1 MGTQVDKSE
10 ILKILSEL
18 LAMEA
23 EAEPMVNEAKCFV
36 EVSMPEPLEE
46 HMSNYRYRIED
57 SGEIL
62 VEKWENGSVVGTAR
76 KTFREIVW
84 RSCRLGR
91 VCVRYKEQYEVWQ
104 KENNGIPYIETRI
117 NDDTDGRPER
127 SFAFIRHFWEQDLET
142 EPESNRNLRLLL
154 AEYGLGKSSYCQG
167 IRSYVAEE
175 IKEPFLEG
183 RASFP
188 FVFDLNRFR
197 SGDFDKFIET
207 ELFGSYKVAMV
218 YSVFEKLCQQG
229 IFMVVLDA
237 WDQLCSARQVPQVK
251 QDLKQMQ
258 SLWEKRGRALITC
271 RRSFYQQQ
279 LKIKGNLLQNVRLY
293 KLNGFDQASVIDYL
307 NYRNQQRQMKGEE
320 PLITDVPDWVGRRW
334 RMNSDFFEK
343 PLNLRLLVRH
353 FRAITAK
360 IDFEKTKVET
370 YQFLEIVFEE
380 WKQKNHVT
388 EERFIKE
395 LISQTLYSGLNRSI
409 SLLQYKKA
417 IGEERQNWAIQALE
431 DFDFIKIDYQ
441 EDRIEFRLAAFQEF
455 IWANFA
461 LQELKAEPGMDS
473 SQTLIRDYLII
484 REVREWICT
493 MLKKENEKEEE
504 KEFDFLRKQL
514 EYVKHKQHS
523 EVGYCGSNA
532 LTLLCDLNRMPC
544 YREQLKNLKTNLW
557 RRPLRGADCRG
568 MDLSGADFHGS
579 DLAGADFSYAKLEEA
594 IFRGA
599 DLAQTVWSE
608 YGQMKKCAFLNQREA
623 LCVVAGTQ
631 SGGVLTYRINDK
643 NQEVMNIQD
652 DIINDLAGDRGGIYT
667 ASSDGWVGY
676 IDNNGEL
683 KNVYIT
689 RSGLQSIAHTN
700 NEKCVY
706 VGAENQEIY
715 RYNWNTG
722 NRHKI
727 KVEGSLGNG
736 EDRISDIHYYS
747 NGKGEDYVAYT
758 LSGKRLLELVK
769 LTGMTKGEVI
779 GTGILRTEQFK
790 FDDICFA
797 GDRLIYSVIGRG
809 VFGMSVEEI
818 IDKIPEE
825 ELLLDR
831 QGILKL
837 PAAERFFLS
846 WAGEREKLLV
856 AAENSHDRQYD
867 VYEVN
872 LEEQQR
878 DCQPIDM
885 EWKFGDYNYKPEL
898 EQIKGFSV
906 SEDGE
911 YLAFSGACLSVFQK
925 SGSYYILTGEPIE
938 AKIACKGADFSN
950 NVGLSKFC
958 NDLLKARGAIIENGG
973 TKDE

>member
-1 MGTQVDKSE
+1 MIKNE
-10 ILKILSEL
+10 MLKILSEL

-23 EAEPMVNEAKCFV
+23 ETEPTVDEEECFV

-46 HMSNYRYRIED
+46 YMSNYRYWIED

-62 VEKWENGSVVGTAR
+62 VEKWENGSVVGTAS

-91 VCVRYKEQYEVWQ
+91 VCARYKEQYETWQ
-104 KENNGIPYIETRI
+104 KENNGIPYIETTI

-167 IRSYVAEE
+167 LRSYVAEE

-197 SGDFDKFIET
+197 SGDFDKFIES
-207 ELFGSYKVAMV
+207 ELFGSYKVALV
-218 YSVFEKLCQQG
+218 YSVFEKLCRQG

-237 WDQLCSARQVPQVK
+237 WDQMRSARQAPQVK

-258 SLWEKRGRALITC
+258 SLWEERGRALITC

-279 LKIKGNLLQNVRLY
+279 LKIKGNLSQNVRLY
-293 KLNGFDQASVIDYL
+293 KLNGFDKVSVIDYL
-307 NYRNQQRQMKGEE
+307 HYKNQQRQANAEE
-320 PLITDVPDWVGRRW
+320 PLISDVPVWVGRRW
-334 RMNSDFFEK
+334 EMNSDIFEK

-353 FRAITAK
+353 FGAICAK
-360 IDFEKTKVET
+360 IDFESVKVRT
-370 YQFLEIVFEE
+370 YQFLEIVYEE
-380 WKQKNHVT
+380 WKQKNHIT
-388 EERFIKE
+388 EESFIKE

-417 IGEERQNWAIQALE
+417 IGKEQENWVIQALD
-431 DFDFIKIDYQ
+431 DFDFVKIDYE
-441 EDRIEFRLAAFQEF
+441 EDRIEFCLAAFQEF

-461 LQELKAEPGMDS
+461 LQELQAEPGMGP
-473 SQTLIRDYLII
+473 SQTLIGDYLLI

-493 MLKKENEKEEE
+493 MLEKE
-504 KEFDFLRKQL
+504 KESDFLLKQL
-514 EYVKHKQHS
+514 EYVKYKRHS

-532 LTLLCDLNRMPC
+532 LTLLCDLNQIP
-544 YREQLKNLKTNLW
+544 YYKEQWKNVKMDLW
-557 RRPLRGADCRG
+557 RRPFRGVDCRG
-568 MDLSGADFHGS
+568 MDLAGADFHGS
-579 DLAGADFSYAKLEEA
+579 DLAGADFSYAKLEGA
-594 IFRGA
+594 NFRGT
-599 DLAQTVWSE
+599 DLAQTVWGE
-608 YGQMKKCAFLNQREA
+608 HGQMKKCAFLNQKDT

-631 SGGVLTYRINDK
+631 NGGVLTYRINDR
-643 NQEVMNIQD
+643 NQSVMNIQND
-652 DIINDLAGDRGGIYT
+652 VINDLAGDRGGIYT

-683 KNVYIT
+683 KNAYIT
-689 RSGLQSIAHTN
+689 RSGLQSIAHTDN
-700 NEKCVY
+700 QNCVY
-706 VGAENQEIY
+706 VGAENQQIY

-722 NRHKI
+722 NRNRI
-727 KVEGSLGNG
+727 EVEGSLGNG
-736 EDRISDIHYYS
+736 GDRISDIHYYS
-747 NGKGEDYVAYT
+747 NSGGESFVAYT
-758 LSGKRLLELVK
+758 LGDKRLLELVK

-779 GTGILRTEQFK
+779 GTGILHTEHLQF
-790 FDDICFA
+790 DEICFA

-809 VFGMSVEEI
+809 VFGMSVAEVIGE
-818 IDKIPEE
+818 IPEK

-831 QGILKL
+831 QSILQL

-846 WAGEREKLLV
+846 WTGEKEKLLV
-856 AAENSHDRQYD
+856 AAENSYDRQYD

-872 LEEQQR
+872 FEQQQR
-878 DCQPIDM
+878 NCQPIELD
-885 EWKFGDYNYKPEL
+885 WTFKDYNYKPESH
-898 EQIKGFSV
+898 QIKGFSV
-906 SEDGE
+906 SENGE

-925 SGSYYILTGEPIE
+925 SDSYYTLTGEPVGANIS
-938 AKIACKGADFSN
+938 CKEADFCN
-950 NVGLSKFC
+950 NIGLSKYHIDF
-958 NDLLKARGAIIENGG
+958 LKARGAVVENGG
-973 TKDE
+973 A

>member
-1 MGTQVDKSE
+1 MGTQVDKNE
-10 ILKILSEL
+10 VLKILSEL

-23 EAEPMVNEAKCFV
+23 EAEPMVDEKECFV

-46 HMSNYRYRIED
+46 HMTNYRYRIED

-62 VEKWENGSVVGTAR
+62 VEKWENGSVVGTAW
-76 KTFREIVW
+76 KMFREIVW

-91 VCVRYKEQYEVWQ
+91 VCVRYKEQYEAWQ

-127 SFAFIRHFWEQDLET
+127 SFAFIKHFWEQDLET

-167 IRSYVAEE
+167 IRSCVAEE

-197 SGDFDKFIET
+197 SGDFDKFIES
-207 ELFGSYKVAMV
+207 ELFGCYKVPLV

-237 WDQLCSARQVPQVK
+237 WDQMRSARQVPQVK

-258 SLWEKRGRALITC
+258 SLWEERGRALITC
-271 RRSFYQQQ
+271 RSSFYQQQ

-307 NYRNQQRQMKGEE
+307 NYRNEEQQEKGEKT
-320 PLITDVPDWVGRRW
+320 LIPDVPEWVSRRW
-334 RMNSDFFEK
+334 EKNSDFFEK

-353 FRAITAK
+353 FRSITAK

-370 YQFLEIVFEE
+370 YQFLEIVYEE
-380 WKQKNHVT
+380 WKQKNHIT
-388 EERFIKE
+388 EEGFIKE

-409 SLLQYKKA
+409 SLAQYKNA
-417 IGEERQNWAIQALE
+417 IGEERQNWAIQVLD
-431 DFDFIKIDYQ
+431 DFDFVKIDYQ
-441 EDRIEFRLAAFQEF
+441 EERIEFCLAAFQEF

-473 SQTLIRDYLII
+473 SQTLIRDYLLI

-493 MLKKENEKEEE
+493 MLKKENEKEKE
-504 KEFDFLRKQL
+504 KEFDFLQKQL
-514 EYVKHKQHS
+514 EYVEYKRHS

-532 LTLLCDLNRMPC
+532 LTLLCDLNRIPC
-544 YREQLKNLKTNLW
+544 YREQLKNLKTDLW

-579 DLAGADFSYAKLEEA
+579 DLAGADFSYAKLEGA

-599 DLAQTVWSE
+599 DLEQTIWGE
-608 YGQMKKCAFLNQREA
+608 HGQMKKCAFLNQKDT

-631 SGGVLTYRINDK
+631 NGGVLTYRINDR
-643 NQEVMNIQD
+643 NQNVMNIQD
-652 DIINDLAGDRGGIYT
+652 DVINDLAGDRGGIYT

-683 KNVYIT
+683 KNVYIA

-727 KVEGSLGNG
+727 KVESSLGNG
-736 EDRISDIHYYS
+736 EDMISDIHYYS
-747 NGKGEDYVAYT
+747 NSEGESFVAYT
-758 LSGKRLLELVK
+758 LGNRRLLELVK

-779 GTGILRTEQFK
+779 GTGILHTEHLK

-809 VFGMSVEEI
+809 VFGMSVAEVIGE
-818 IDKIPEE
+818 IPEE

-831 QGILKL
+831 QSILKL
-837 PAAERFFLS
+837 SAAERFFLS
-846 WAGEREKLLV
+846 WAGEKEKLLV
-856 AAENSHDRQYD
+856 AAENSHDSQYD

-872 LEEQQR
+872 LQEQQS
-878 DCQPIDM
+878 DYQPIEM
-885 EWKFGDYNYKPEL
+885 EWVFAGKNYKTVSQ
-898 EQIKGFSV
+898 QIKGFSV
-906 SEDGE
+906 SENGE
-911 YLAFSGACLSVFQK
+911 YLAFTGACLSVFQK
-925 SGSYYILTGEPIE
+925 SDSYYTLIGEPVA
-938 AKIACKGADFSN
+938 AKISCQGADFSN
-950 NVGLSKFC
+950 NVGLSKYYTDF
-958 NDLLKARGAIIENGG
+958 LKKRGAIIENGG
-973 TKDE
+973 T

>member
-1 MGTQVDKSE
+1 MTTQMEKSE
-10 ILKILSEL
+10 ILKILSKL
-18 LAMEA
+18 LAMEV
-23 EAEPMVNEAKCFV
+23 EAEPTVNEEECFV

-46 HMSNYRYRIED
+46 HILIYRYRVEG

-62 VEKWENGSVVGTAR
+62 VEKWENGNVVGTAR

-91 VCVRYKEQYEVWQ
+91 VCAKYKEQYEVWQ

-127 SFAFIRHFWEQDLET
+127 SFAFIRSFWEQDLET

-175 IKEPFLEG
+175 IKEPFLAG

-237 WDQLCSARQVPQVK
+237 WDQMRSARQVPQVK
-251 QDLKQMQ
+251 QDLQQMQ

-279 LKIKGNLLQNVRLY
+279 LKIKGNLLQNVRIY

-307 NYRNQQRQMKGEE
+307 HYKNEEQQGKGEE
-320 PLITDVPDWVGRRW
+320 PLIPDVPEWIDRRW
-334 RMNSDFFEK
+334 EMNSDFFEK

-353 FRAITAK
+353 FKAISVK
-360 IDFEKTKVET
+360 INFEKDKVET
-370 YQFLEIVFEE
+370 YQFLETVFKE
-380 WKQKNHVT
+380 WKQKNHII
-388 EERFIKE
+388 EEGFIKE

-409 SLLQYKKA
+409 SLSQYKKA
-417 IGEERQNWAIQALE
+417 IGEQRQNWAIQALE
-431 DFDFIKIDYQ
+431 DFDFVKIDYQ
-441 EDRIEFRLAAFQEF
+441 EDRMEFCLAAFQEF

-461 LQELKAEPGMDS
+461 LQELKAEPGMAS
-473 SQTLIRDYLII
+473 FQTLIRDYLLI

-493 MLKKENEKEEE
+493 MLKKEKENKKEEE
-504 KEFDFLRKQL
+504 REFDFLRKQL
-514 EYVKHKQHS
+514 EYVKYRRHS

-532 LTLLCDLNRMPC
+532 LTLLCDLIPR
-544 YREQLKNLKTNLW
+544 YKEQWENVKVDLW

-568 MDLSGADFHGS
+568 MDLAGADFHGS
-579 DLAGADFSYAKLEEA
+579 DLAGTDFSYAKLEGA
-594 IFRGA
+594 NFRGT
-599 DLAQTVWSE
+599 DLAHTVWGE
-608 YGQMKKCAFLNQREA
+608 HGQMKKCAFLNQKDT

-631 SGGVLTYRINDK
+631 NGGVLTYRINDK
-643 NQEVMNIQD
+643 NQNVMNIQD

-683 KNVYIT
+683 RNVYIA

-736 EDRISDIHYYS
+736 EDWISDIHYYS
-747 NGKGEDYVAYT
+747 NEKGESFVAYT
-758 LSGKRLLELVK
+758 LGDKRLLELVK
-769 LTGMTKGEVI
+769 LTGKTKGEVI
-779 GTGILRTEQFK
+779 GTGILHTEHLQ

-809 VFGMSVEEI
+809 VFGMSVAEVIGE
-818 IDKIPEE
+818 IPER

-831 QGILKL
+831 QSILKL

-846 WAGEREKLLV
+846 WAGEKGKLLV

-872 LEEQQR
+872 LEEQQKEY
-878 DCQPIDM
+878 QPIEM
-885 EWKFGDYNYKPEL
+885 EWVFAGKNYKKVSQ
-898 EQIKGFSV
+898 QIKGFSV
-906 SEDGE
+906 SENGE
-911 YLAFSGACLSVFQK
+911 YLAFTGAYLSVFQK
-925 SGSYYILTGEPIE
+925 SDSYYTLTGEPVA
-938 AKIACKGADFSN
+938 AKISCKGADFSN
-950 NVGLSKFC
+950 NVGLSKYHTDF
-958 NDLLKARGAIIENGG
+958 LQARGAVFENGG
-973 TKDE
+973 T

>member
-1 MGTQVDKSE
+1 MGRNMIKNE
-10 ILKILSEL
+10 MLKILAEL

-23 EAEPMVNEAKCFV
+23 EAEPMVNEEECFV

-46 HMSNYRYRIED
+46 HIFYYRYQIED

-62 VEKWENGSVVGTAR
+62 VERLENGSVGGTAR
-76 KTFREIVW
+76 KSFREIVW

-91 VCVRYKEQYEVWQ
+91 VCVRYKEQYEAWK

-142 EPESNRNLRLLL
+142 EAESNRNLRLLL

-175 IKEPFLEG
+175 IKEPFLKG
-183 RASFP
+183 SASFP

-197 SGDFDKFIET
+197 GGDFDKFMES
-207 ELFGSYKVAMV
+207 ELFGCYKVPMV

-237 WDQLCSARQVPQVK
+237 WDQMRSARQALQVK

-279 LKIKGNLLQNVRLY
+279 LKVKGNLSQNVRLY

-307 NYRNQQRQMKGEE
+307 HYKNQQRQGKGEE
-320 PLITDVPDWVGRRW
+320 PLITDVSDWVGRRW
-334 RMNSDFFEK
+334 ELNSDIFEK

-353 FRAITAK
+353 FGAICTK
-360 IDFEKTKVET
+360 IDFERVKVRT

-380 WKQKNHVT
+380 WMQKNHIT
-388 EERFIKE
+388 EEGFIKE

-409 SLLQYKKA
+409 SLSQYKKA
-417 IGEERQNWAIQALE
+417 IGEERQNWAIKALE
-431 DFDFIKIDYQ
+431 DFDFVKIDYQ
-441 EDRIEFRLAAFQEF
+441 EDRIEFYLAAFQEF
-455 IWANFA
+455 LWANFA

-473 SQTLIRDYLII
+473 SQMLIRDYLLI

-493 MLKKENEKEEE
+493 MLEKEKE
-504 KEFDFLRKQL
+504 KEFNFLLKQL
-514 EYVKHKQHS
+514 EYVKYKRHS
-523 EVGYCGSNA
+523 EVGYCGSNS
-532 LTLLCDLNRMPC
+532 LTLLCDLNRVPC
-544 YREQLKNLKTNLW
+544 YKEQLKNLKTDLW
-557 RRPLRGADCRG
+557 RRPLRGTDCRG

-579 DLAGADFSYAKLEEA
+579 DLAGADFSYAKLKEA
-594 IFRGA
+594 IFRGT
-599 DLAQTVWSE
+599 DLAQTVWGE
-608 YGQMKKCAFLNQREA
+608 HGQMKKCAFLKQKDT

-631 SGGVLTYRINDK
+631 NGGVLTYRINDK

-652 DIINDLAGDRGGIYT
+652 DVINDLAGGRGGIYT

-683 KNVYIT
+683 KNVYIA
-689 RSGLQSIAHTN
+689 RSGLQSITQIN

-706 VGAENQEIY
+706 VGAENQQIY

-727 KVEGSLGNG
+727 KVEDSLGNG

-747 NGKGEDYVAYT
+747 NGEGESFVAYT
-758 LSGKRLLELVK
+758 LGDRRLLELVK

-779 GTGILRTEQFK
+779 GTGILHTDYLK

-797 GDRLIYSVIGRG
+797 GDKLIYSVIGQG
-809 VFGMSVEEI
+809 VFGMKVAEV

-831 QGILKL
+831 QSILKL
-837 PAAERFFLS
+837 PNAERFFLS
-846 WAGEREKLLV
+846 WTSEKEKLLV
-856 AAENSHDRQYD
+856 AVENSHDRQYD

-872 LEEQQR
+872 LKEQQR
-878 DCQPIDM
+878 DYQPIDM
-885 EWKFGDYNYKPEL
+885 DWKFGDYNYKPES

-911 YLAFSGACLSVFQK
+911 YLAFSGDCLSVFQK
-925 SGSYYILTGEPIE
+925 SDSYYTLTGEPVE
-938 AKIACKGADFSN
+938 AKIACEGADFSSSI
-950 NVGLSKFC
+950 GLSKYHIDF
-958 NDLLKARGAIIENGG
+958 LKARGAIVENGG
-973 TKDE
+973 T